1 MILSALDRQNVAS
14 HLIQNMLSG
23 AAQKFFLLKA
33 LASQTFY
40 FATVDQ

>member
-1 MILSALDRQNVAS
+1 MALPALDRQNVAS
-14 HLIQNMLSG
+14 HLVQNMFSG
-23 AAQKFFLLKA
+23 AAQKLFLLKA